1 MKNKV
6 NKPLI
11 ITAVTCAVI
20 IALIIVVCFFLDCL
34 IGHFKLNGLIKE
46 IEECD
51 EILITAP
58 LYYDAY
64 SSGAE
69 AIVTG
74 DEAEGLISYFLEAVN
89 DRHYDGTV
97 DGSLGFW
104 DTRIIFKKNN
114 GSCTVYLDGEGFYIA
129 EKTGYR
135 FVPDDTEKYLEF
147 YSYICDL
154 LENS

>member
-1 MKNKV
+1 MKNRV

-20 IALIIVVCFFLDCL
+20 IALIIVVCFFLDCW

-51 EILITAP
+51 EVLITAP

-69 AIVTG
+69 AVVTG
-74 DEAEGLISYFLEAVN
+74 DEAERLISYYCEAVN
-89 DRHYDGTV
+89 NRHYDGTV
-97 DGSLGFW
+97 DGSMGFW
-104 DTRIIFKKNN
+104 NTRIMFKKDNV
-114 GSCTVYLDGEGFYIA
+114 SCTVYLDGEGFYIVG
-129 EKTGYR
+129 KTGYS
-135 FVPDDTEKYLEF
+135 FVPDNAEKYSEF
-147 YSYICDL
+147 YSYICGL